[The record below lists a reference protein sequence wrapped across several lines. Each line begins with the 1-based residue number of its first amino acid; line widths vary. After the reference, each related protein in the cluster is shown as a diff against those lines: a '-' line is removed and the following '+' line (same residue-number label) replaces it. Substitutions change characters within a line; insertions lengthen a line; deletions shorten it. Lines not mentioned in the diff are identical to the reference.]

1 MSARGKS
8 NRNGYSFRNRARL
21 VHGGH
26 AYFSEMERMILAA
39 VETIHLQTYIYE
51 EDLTGNRIA
60 ELLMAAARRGV
71 EV

>member
-1 MSARGKS
+1 
-8 NRNGYSFRNRARL
+8 